1 MWFAPFIVFVGHL
14 CLKHRY
20 ACEFT
25 IPLHPIE
32 LGNLV
37 NLKSLNLSNIMLLG
51 ASKASCGEG
60 KRGKMHELEGSLNR
74 KPLLGELSSSSTPV
88 TATVIFSTSIAVCGS
103 FAYGCAMSYPSPAQ
117 SGIMEDLGLSVAT
130 YSIFGSAMNVGG
142 MIGALFCG
150 AISAVVGRKYTMW
163 LSQVFCTIGWLSI
176 ILAKNEWWLY
186 MGRLS
191 IGFGVGFV
199 TYMVPIYI
207 AEITPKEYR
216 GGFAYASQLLAN
228 CGFSII
234 YFLGNVVSWR
244 NLAIIGLAPGILQ
257 LMGLFFVPESPRW
270 LAQVGRRREF
280 EASLKSLRG
289 KDTDINQEKQEIQE
303 MVDAF
308 NDRKDAKLTDLFQK
322 KYAYSLTVGVGL
334 MVFQQFGGV
343 SGVASYASAI
353 VQRSGFSTKT
363 GTIIIS
369 LIQVPAAAA
378 GLFLMD
384 YAGRKPVLMGLNL
397 LKNLTPIMTV
407 LGLTLYIATFSIGVA
422 GVPWIIMS
430 EIFPMSVKAVAGS
443 LVTLVSWSASTFNFM
458 LQWSPAGTFFIF
470 AGMCGASIMFT
481 WKLVPETKG
490 RTLEE
495 IQSSMI
501 SLQ

>member
-1 MWFAPFIVFVGHL
+1 
-14 CLKHRY
+14 
-20 ACEFT
+20 
-25 IPLHPIE
+25 
-32 LGNLV
+32 
-37 NLKSLNLSNIMLLG
+37 
-51 ASKASCGEG
+51 
-60 KRGKMHELEGSLNR
+60 
-74 KPLLGELSSSSTPV
+74 
-88 TATVIFSTSIAVCGS
+88 
-103 FAYGCAMSYPSPAQ
+103 MSYTSPAQ
-117 SGIMEDLGLSVAT
+117 SGIMEDLGLSVA
-130 YSIFGSAMNVGG
+130 A
-142 MIGALFCG
+142 
-150 AISAVVGRKYTMW
+150 
-163 LSQVFCTIGWLSI
+163 
-176 ILAKNEWWLY
+176 NEWWLY

-228 CGFSII
+228 CGVSIV
-234 YFLGNVVSWR
+234 YLMGNVVSWR
-244 NLAIIGLAPGILQ
+244 KLAIIGLVPAILQ

-270 LAQVGRRREF
+270 LAQVGRGKEF

-289 KDTDINQEKQEIQE
+289 KDTDINHEKQEIQE

-322 KYAYSLTVGVGL
+322 KYAYSLTV
-334 MVFQQFGGV
+334 
-343 SGVASYASAI
+343 
-353 VQRSGFSTKT
+353 
-363 GTIIIS
+363 
-369 LIQVPAAAA
+369 PAAAV

-407 LGLTLYIATFSIGVA
+407 LGIT
-422 GVPWIIMS
+422 
-430 EIFPMSVKAVAGS
+430 IFPMSVKAVAGS
-443 LVTLVSWSASTFNFM
+443 LVTLVCWLASWVVTYTFNFM
-458 LQWSPAGTFFIF
+458 FQWSPAGTFFIF

-490 RTLEE
+490 MTLEE

-501 SLQ
+501 GL

>member
-1 MWFAPFIVFVGHL
+1 
-14 CLKHRY
+14 
-20 ACEFT
+20 
-25 IPLHPIE
+25 
-32 LGNLV
+32 
-37 NLKSLNLSNIMLLG
+37 
-51 ASKASCGEG
+51 
-60 KRGKMHELEGSLNR
+60 MHELEGSLNR
-74 KPLLGELSSSSTPV
+74 KPLLGELSSSYTPV

-103 FAYGCAMSYPSPAQ
+103 FAYGCA
-117 SGIMEDLGLSVAT
+117 
-130 YSIFGSAMNVGG
+130 
-142 MIGALFCG
+142 
-150 AISAVVGRKYTMW
+150 
-163 LSQVFCTIGWLSI
+163 
-176 ILAKNEWWLY
+176 
-186 MGRLS
+186 
-191 IGFGVGFV
+191 
-199 TYMVPIYI
+199 
-207 AEITPKEYR
+207 
-216 GGFAYASQLLAN
+216 LLAN

-257 LMGLFFVPESPRW
+257 LLGLFFVPESPRW

-289 KDTDINQEKQEIQE
+289 KDTDINHEKQEIQISY
-303 MVDAF
+303 
-308 NDRKDAKLTDLFQK
+308 FQIDPK
-322 KYAYSLTVGVGL
+322 ICTIQVGVGL

-384 YAGRKPVLMGLNL
+384 YAGRKPVLMVSAGGMCLCSILVGVAFVLQGLNL
-397 LKNLTPIMTV
+397 LKNITPIMTV
-407 LGLTLYIATFSIGVA
+407 LGLT
-422 GVPWIIMS
+422 
-430 EIFPMSVKAVAGS
+430 IFPMSVKAVAGS
-443 LVTLVSWSASTFNFM
+443 LVTLVSWSASWVVTYTFNFM

-501 SLQ
+501 GLQ

>member
-1 MWFAPFIVFVGHL
+1 
-14 CLKHRY
+14 
-20 ACEFT
+20 
-25 IPLHPIE
+25 
-32 LGNLV
+32 
-37 NLKSLNLSNIMLLG
+37 
-51 ASKASCGEG
+51 
-60 KRGKMHELEGSLNR
+60 MHELEGSLNR
-74 KPLLGELSSSSTPV
+74 KPLLGELSSSYTPV

-130 YSIFGSAMNVGG
+130 YSIFGSALNVGG

-150 AISAVVGRKYTMW
+150 AISAVVGRKY
-163 LSQVFCTIGWLSI
+163 
-176 ILAKNEWWLY
+176 NEWWLY

-257 LMGLFFVPESPRW
+257 LLGLFFVPESPRW

-289 KDTDINQEKQEIQE
+289 KDTDINHEKQEIQE

-384 YAGRKPVLMGLNL
+384 YAGRKPVLMVSAGGMCLCSILVGVAFVLQGLNL
-397 LKNLTPIMTV
+397 LKNITPIMTV

-443 LVTLVSWSASTFNFM
+443 LVTLVSWSASWVVTYTFNFM

-501 SLQ
+501 GLQ

>member
-353 VQRSGFSTKT
+353 VQRSGDFLFMVIK
-363 GTIIIS
+363 
-369 LIQVPAAAA
+369 QYVPAAAA

-384 YAGRKPVLMGLNL
+384 YAGRKPVLMVSAGGMCLCSIL
-397 LKNLTPIMTV
+397 VGVAFV
-407 LGLTLYIATFSIGVA
+407 LQLYIATFSIGVA

>member
-270 LAQVGRRREF
+270 L
-280 EASLKSLRG
+280 
-289 KDTDINQEKQEIQE
+289 
-303 MVDAF
+303 
-308 NDRKDAKLTDLFQK
+308 
-322 KYAYSLTVGVGL
+322 VGVGL

-353 VQRSGFSTKT
+353 VQRSGDFLFMET
-363 GTIIIS
+363 S
-369 LIQVPAAAA
+369 LNLLLQVPAAAA

-384 YAGRKPVLMGLNL
+384 YAGRKPVLMVSAGGMCLCSILVGVAFVLQGLNL

>member
-1 MWFAPFIVFVGHL
+1 
-14 CLKHRY
+14 
-20 ACEFT
+20 
-25 IPLHPIE
+25 
-32 LGNLV
+32 
-37 NLKSLNLSNIMLLG
+37 
-51 ASKASCGEG
+51 
-60 KRGKMHELEGSLNR
+60 MHELEGSLNR
-74 KPLLGELSSSSTPV
+74 KPLLGELSSSYTPV

-130 YSIFGSAMNVGG
+130 YSIFGSALNVGG

-163 LSQVFCTIGWLSI
+163 LSQIFCTIGWLSI

-257 LMGLFFVPESPRW
+257 LLGLFFVPESPRW

-289 KDTDINQEKQEIQE
+289 KDTDINHEKQEIQE

-353 VQRSGFSTKT
+353 VQRSGDFLFTVTK
-363 GTIIIS
+363 
-369 LIQVPAAAA
+369 QYVPAAAA

-384 YAGRKPVLMGLNL
+384 YAGRKPVLMVSAGGMCLCSIL
-397 LKNLTPIMTV
+397 VGVAFV
-407 LGLTLYIATFSIGVA
+407 LQLYIATFSIGVA

-443 LVTLVSWSASTFNFM
+443 LVTLVSWSASWVVTYTFNFM

-501 SLQ
+501 GLQ

>member
-1 MWFAPFIVFVGHL
+1 
-14 CLKHRY
+14 
-20 ACEFT
+20 
-25 IPLHPIE
+25 
-32 LGNLV
+32 
-37 NLKSLNLSNIMLLG
+37 
-51 ASKASCGEG
+51 
-60 KRGKMHELEGSLNR
+60 
-74 KPLLGELSSSSTPV
+74 
-88 TATVIFSTSIAVCGS
+88 
-103 FAYGCAMSYPSPAQ
+103 MSYTSPAQ
-117 SGIMEDLGLSVAT
+117 SGIMEDLGLSVA
-130 YSIFGSAMNVGG
+130 A
-142 MIGALFCG
+142 
-150 AISAVVGRKYTMW
+150 
-163 LSQVFCTIGWLSI
+163 
-176 ILAKNEWWLY
+176 NEWWLY

-228 CGFSII
+228 CGVSIV
-234 YFLGNVVSWR
+234 YLMGNVVSWR
-244 NLAIIGLAPGILQ
+244 KLAIIGLVPAILQ

-270 LAQVGRRREF
+270 LAQVGRGKEF

-289 KDTDINQEKQEIQE
+289 KDTDINHEKQEIQE

-322 KYAYSLTVGVGL
+322 KYAYSLTV
-334 MVFQQFGGV
+334 
-343 SGVASYASAI
+343 
-353 VQRSGFSTKT
+353 
-363 GTIIIS
+363 
-369 LIQVPAAAA
+369 PAAAV

-384 YAGRKPVLMGLNL
+384 YAGRKPVLMVSAGGMCLCSILVGVAFVLQGLNL

-407 LGLTLYIATFSIGVA
+407 LGITLYIATFSIGLA

-443 LVTLVSWSASTFNFM
+443 LVTLVCWLASWVVTYTFNFM
-458 LQWSPAGTFFIF
+458 FQWSPAGTFFIF

-490 RTLEE
+490 MTLEE

-501 SLQ
+501 GL

>member
-1 MWFAPFIVFVGHL
+1 
-14 CLKHRY
+14 
-20 ACEFT
+20 
-25 IPLHPIE
+25 
-32 LGNLV
+32 
-37 NLKSLNLSNIMLLG
+37 
-51 ASKASCGEG
+51 
-60 KRGKMHELEGSLNR
+60 MHELEGSLNR
-74 KPLLGELSSSSTPV
+74 KPLLGELSSSATPV
-88 TATVIFSTSIAVCGS
+88 TATVIFSTSVAVCGS
-103 FAYGCAMSYPSPAQ
+103 FSYGSAMSYTSPAQ
-117 SGIMEDLGLSVAT
+117 SGIMEDLGLSVAA

-142 MIGALFCG
+142 TIGSLFCG

-163 LSQVFCTIGWLSI
+163 LSQIFCTIGWLSI

-191 IGFGVGFV
+191 IGFGVGFI

-228 CGFSII
+228 CGVSIV
-234 YFLGNVVSWR
+234 YLMGNVVSWR
-244 NLAIIGLAPGILQ
+244 KLAIIGLVPAILQ

-270 LAQVGRRREF
+270 LAQVGRGKEF

-289 KDTDINQEKQEIQE
+289 KDTDINHEKQEIQE

-334 MVFQQFGGV
+334 MIFQQFGGL
-343 SGVASYASAI
+343 SGVSAYTSAI
-353 VQRSGFSTKT
+353 VQRSGFSTRT

-369 LIQVPAAAA
+369 LIQVPAAAV

-397 LKNLTPIMTV
+397 LKNITPIMTV
-407 LGLTLYIATFSIGVA
+407 LGIT
-422 GVPWIIMS
+422 
-430 EIFPMSVKAVAGS
+430 IFPMSVKAVAGS
-443 LVTLVSWSASTFNFM
+443 LVTLVCWLASWVVTYTFNFM
-458 LQWSPAGTFFIF
+458 FQWSPAGTFFIF

-501 SLQ
+501 GLQ

>member
-1 MWFAPFIVFVGHL
+1 
-14 CLKHRY
+14 
-20 ACEFT
+20 
-25 IPLHPIE
+25 
-32 LGNLV
+32 
-37 NLKSLNLSNIMLLG
+37 
-51 ASKASCGEG
+51 
-60 KRGKMHELEGSLNR
+60 MHELEGSLNR
-74 KPLLGELSSSSTPV
+74 KPLLGELSSSYTPV

-130 YSIFGSAMNVGG
+130 YSIFGSALNVGG

-163 LSQVFCTIGWLSI
+163 LSQIFCTIGWLSI

-257 LMGLFFVPESPRW
+257 LLGLFFVPESPRW
-270 LAQVGRRREF
+270 L
-280 EASLKSLRG
+280 
-289 KDTDINQEKQEIQE
+289 E

-384 YAGRKPVLMGLNL
+384 YAGRKPVLMVSAGGMCLCSIL
-397 LKNLTPIMTV
+397 VGVAFV
-407 LGLTLYIATFSIGVA
+407 LQLYIATFSIGVA

-443 LVTLVSWSASTFNFM
+443 LVTLVSWSASWVVTYTFNFM

-501 SLQ
+501 GLQ

>member
-1 MWFAPFIVFVGHL
+1 
-14 CLKHRY
+14 
-20 ACEFT
+20 
-25 IPLHPIE
+25 
-32 LGNLV
+32 
-37 NLKSLNLSNIMLLG
+37 
-51 ASKASCGEG
+51 
-60 KRGKMHELEGSLNR
+60 MHELEGSLNR
-74 KPLLGELSSSSTPV
+74 KPLLGELSSSYTPV

-130 YSIFGSAMNVGG
+130 YSIFGSALNVGG

-163 LSQVFCTIGWLSI
+163 LSQIFCTIGWLSI

-257 LMGLFFVPESPRW
+257 LLGLFFVPESPRW

-289 KDTDINQEKQEIQE
+289 KDTDINHEKQEIQE

-397 LKNLTPIMTV
+397 LKNITPIMTV

-443 LVTLVSWSASTFNFM
+443 LVTLVSWSASWVVTYTFNFM

-501 SLQ
+501 GLQ